1 MTVSSINNCTPRKCK
16 KPVRPHHDH
25 TQLFCIQTA
34 WWQVLIVV
42 PNNLYRRIAAKSKR
56 RLFAISCNRIFPKLM
71 TKESAQIFASEICLA
86 CWAASVGQKRRPF
99 DSRPVDWWWSY
110 RLEEDVTGHIHG
122 VDFLS
127 WSSWLIPEFGL
138 VRVMR
143 CYEHVAPCFQGFSA
157 LFPTGWYHWESWL
170 SISP

>member
-34 WWQVLIVV
+34 WWQVLIAV

-56 RLFAISCNRIFPKLM
+56 RFFAISCNRIFPKLM

-99 DSRPVDWWWSY
+99 DSRPVDWWSY

-127 WSSWLIPEFGL
+127 WSSWLIL
-138 VRVMR
+138 VD
-143 CYEHVAPCFQGFSA
+143 
-157 LFPTGWYHWESWL
+157 SWVWTCEGHEML
-170 SISP
+170 WACRSLLPRIFCIVPHGVIPLGILA